1 MAAGDGGY
9 TLPIMTAAEYE
20 PPLKM
25 SGVEKWVTAADTRVR
40 YFQAGSGPPLILLH
54 GLGEAAVIWY
64 TNVDPLARGYTV
76 YVPDLPGHGA
86 SDEPP
91 WQYSLEG
98 SVHFLEEFMNA
109 LGLQRASLV
118 GNSLGGLIALA
129 LALEHPQR
137 VRRLVLEDAA
147 GLGREVAGFLRI
159 MSVPMLGE
167 FLVSHRPDATQ
178 WVLRRVL
185 HNRAHVTDRLV
196 SLIHE
201 ERSRPGNSAA
211 MLKML
216 RAGVSLLGIK
226 PSINLTPRLGELQV
240 PTMVFW
246 GSEDRI
252 FPLAHGQ
259 RAARLM
265 PEGRLRIFE
274 KCGHWPHLEVSQV
287 FNRALLD
294 FLA

>member
-1 MAAGDGGY
+1 
-9 TLPIMTAAEYE
+9 MTAVEYG

-64 TNVDPLARGYTV
+64 ANVETLAREHTL

-86 SDEPP
+86 SAEPP

-98 SVHFLEEFMNA
+98 SIHFLEEFMNA

-118 GNSLGGLIALA
+118 GNSLGGLLALA
-129 LALEHPQR
+129 LALEHPER

-147 GLGREVAGFLRI
+147 GLGREVAGFLRF
-159 MSVPMLGE
+159 MSVPILGE
-167 FLVSHRPDATQ
+167 FLVSHRRDATQ
-178 WVLRRVL
+178 WVLRKVF
-185 HNRAHVTDRLV
+185 HNRAHVTERLIT
-196 SLIHE
+196 LIHE

-226 PSINLTPRLGELQV
+226 PSINLTPRLGELRT

-246 GSEDRI
+246 GREDRI
-252 FPLAHGQ
+252 FPLAHGK

-265 PEGRLRIFE
+265 PEGHLRIFE

>member
-9 TLPIMTAAEYE
+9 TLPIMTAAEYGT
-20 PPLKM
+20 PLKM
-25 SGVEKWVTAADTRVR
+25 SGVEKWVTVADTRVR

-64 TNVDPLARGYTV
+64 TNVEPLAREHTV

-86 SDEPP
+86 SAEPP

-147 GLGREVAGFLRI
+147 GLGREVAGFLRF
-159 MSVPMLGE
+159 MSLPILGE
-167 FLVSHRPDATQ
+167 FLVSHRRDATQ
-178 WVLRRVL
+178 WVLRQVF

-216 RAGVSLLGIK
+216 RAGVSPLGIK
-226 PSINLTPRLGELQV
+226 PSINLTPRLGELRT

-294 FLA
+294 FLD